1 MDTTKILRGD
11 DLMLFDSNM
20 KSLAFATSH
29 TLSISGNATEISCK
43 DAGVW
48 TGSLV
53 NKMSWEITSE
63 NLYCVESF
71 KNLYNLMVLRQPI
84 TIYFG
89 QASQY
94 SDDGTQ
100 VSAVTDEVKQEG
112 INSPTG
118 YWKYT
123 TGGGGYT
130 GKAIITSLQANANSG
145 DNATYS
151 VTLTGVGALEL
162 DESE

>member
-11 DLMLFDSNM
+11 DLMLFDSDM

-29 TLSISGNATEISCK
+29 TLSVSGSTAEISCK

-48 TGSLV
+48 TANKV

-71 KNLYNLMVLRQPI
+71 KKLYNLMLLREPI

-89 QASQY
+89 LASEY
-94 SDDGTQ
+94 SEDGTTT
-100 VSAVTDEVKQEG
+100 AAITDEVKQEG

-118 YWKYT
+118 YWGYT
-123 TGGGGYT
+123 SGGYT

-145 DNATYS
+145 DNATFS
-151 VTLTGVGALEL
+151 VTLTGDGALEVD